1 MRGTFA
7 PTRLSASAPIDRV
20 GEDTTQQ
27 RRRTRT
33 ALSFELIPPRHGA
46 DEGKLDELIAGLAA
60 YRPDYVSVT
69 SSRRSDWL
77 TGTAALIARV
87 AETTN
92 LRPIAHLA
100 CTAGTREEL
109 VTWIRTL
116 IDAGVRGFLALRG
129 DLPET
134 GMPAD
139 HLQHATDLLNLIQDV
154 EDEEAFRL
162 AAGKLALSV
171 ACYPSGHAESKNFDE
186 DLDVLLS
193 KQRLGADF
201 AITQLFFNAQDYL
214 DFVEVA
220 RLAGVR
226 IPLIPGI
233 MPMTSLKRV
242 QRMGE
247 LSGIEVPERVART
260 LAQATTPEEEYEL
273 GMQMSA
279 RLANTILD
287 AGTGGL
293 HVYTHNNL
301 AVTQDLLSRIGIPQ
315 RADHSPQ

>member
-1 MRGTFA
+1 MFEA
-7 PTRLSASAPIDRV
+7 SPSTRLSASAPIDREGAPV
-20 GEDTTQQ
+20 I
-27 RRRTRT
+27 RRPRPKRQRT
-33 ALSFELIPPRHGA
+33 ALSFEIIPPRPSDSVA
-46 DEGKLDELIAGLAA
+46 KMDELIAGLAA
-60 YRPDYVSVT
+60 YNPDYVSVT
-69 SSRRSDWL
+69 SSRRSEWL
-77 TGTAALIARV
+77 EGTAAVISRI
-87 AETTN
+87 AETTD

-109 VTWIRTL
+109 TEWIRTL

-134 GMPAD
+134 GMPEH
-139 HLQHATDLLNLIQDV
+139 HLQYATDLLNLIEEVQ
-154 EDEEAFRL
+154 EEEAFRL

-171 ACYPSGHAESKNFDE
+171 ACYPKGHEESRNFDH
-186 DLDVLLS
+186 DLDVLLT

-201 AITQLFFNAQDYL
+201 AITQLFFEAQDYL

-242 QRMGE
+242 RRMGE
-247 LSGIEVPERVART
+247 LSGLEVPEIVEKQLLEADD
-260 LAQATTPEEEYEL
+260 EYET
-273 GMQMSA
+273 GMQLTAKLA
-279 RLANTILD
+279 REILD

-301 AVTQDLLSRIGIPQ
+301 AVTRDFLDRIGIQ
-315 RADHSPQ
+315 